1 MANVQA
7 ATTSKIHSSY
17 ILSFTFGAPRTHPP
31 GITSRRYVV
40 YGLISRASSYTMTP
54 LEHGGSLKTCETK
67 HDPLLSHYF
76 PDLVSPSSTALSI
89 LSTSAST
96 PVSQSTSATSRE
108 ESPILSDK
116 TRVRGRS
123 PSFSPSPSPSLAPI
137 LPRISTRSH
146 MNTYYGYPVVYD
158 NASGSNQ
165 VPRLAAGRRRKRD
178 LAKTLFILLIQ
189 RLATAIPN
197 LFLEPVSSV
206 VSHQHKTGLGPA
218 RGQQK
223 RRLRTWVW
231 WALCFWLVG
240 SLRKVLRIR
249 NGVVVNGVVSV
260 DGRLRNMG
268 ISLLVGGEFLRRL
281 WVSLNLAGVM
291 GKTMAPAVP
300 MLA

>member
-1 MANVQA
+1 M
-7 ATTSKIHSSY
+7 TS
-17 ILSFTFGAPRTHPP
+17 LE
-31 GITSRRYVV
+31 
-40 YGLISRASSYTMTP
+40 YGGP
-54 LEHGGSLKTCETK
+54 LRTCETK
-67 HDPLLSHYF
+67 HDPLLSRYF
-76 PDLVSPSSTALSI
+76 PDLVSPSPTPLSI

-96 PVSQSTSATSRE
+96 RVSHSTSATSRE
-108 ESPILSDK
+108 ESTILSDK
-116 TRVRGRS
+116 TRVPERS
-123 PSFSPSPSPSLAPI
+123 PSFSPSPSLAPT

-158 NASGSNQ
+158 KASGSNQ
-165 VPRLAAGRRRKRD
+165 TPQLAAGRRRKRD

-189 RLATAIPN
+189 RLATAVPN

-206 VSHQHKTGLGPA
+206 VSHHKTGLGPA
-218 RGQQK
+218 RGEQK

-231 WALCFWLVG
+231 WTLCFWLVS

-249 NGVVVNGVVSV
+249 NGVIVNGVVSV

-291 GKTMAPAVP
+291 GKMMAPAVP
-300 MLA
+300 ILA